1 MLNGILKWSITQ
13 RWVVVIGA
21 VIITFY
27 GIYTINQMPLSVF
40 PDFALPQ
47 VEIQREADGLA
58 PEEVESL
65 IALPIE
71 SAVNGK

>member
-1 MLNGILKWSITQ
+1 
-13 RWVVVIGA
+13 
-21 VIITFY
+21 
-27 GIYTINQMPLSVF
+27 MPLSVF

-58 PEEVESL
+58 LEEVESL

-71 SAVNGK
+71 SAVNGKQKVGS